1 MHCQNNRAC
10 HAAAMRRR
18 HLLALLAVP
27 AVAQAR
33 SLRLIVPFPPGGSL
47 DVLTRLIQPRLA
59 ERLGAT
65 IVIENRAGAGTIIG
79 TDAVAK
85 APADGTT
92 ALMIANSFTINATL
106 ARNPPFDARRD
117 FTGVASLAF
126 NPHVL
131 VAAPSFAPRDVAALV
146 AAARA
151 APGRIAYASFGNG
164 TSAHLGGESFKRAA
178 GVDLQHIPYRGAA
191 PALADVMGGQVPLM
205 FSNLPEALALI
216 REGRVRALALSN
228 ATRVPS
234 LPDTP
239 TFDEAG
245 VPGVVSNSW
254 FGMVARA
261 DNPAV
266 ALDAWATAIDATLAE
281 TGIAERFTELGVTPR
296 PMPRPAFDAFMREEI
311 EVNAR
316 IIRDAQITAD

>member
-1 MHCQNNRAC
+1 
-10 HAAAMRRR
+10 MRRR
-18 HLLALLAVP
+18 HLPALLASP
-27 AVAQAR
+27 ALAQGR
-33 SLRLIVPFPPGGSL
+33 SLRLVVPFPPGGSL
-47 DVLTRLIQPRLA
+47 DVLTRLVQPRLA
-59 ERLGAT
+59 ERMGSVVL
-65 IVIENRAGAGTIIG
+65 IENRAGAGTIIG

-85 APADGTT
+85 AAADGGT

-117 FTGVASLAF
+117 FTGVASLGF

-131 VAAPSFAPRDVAALV
+131 VAAPGFAPRSVAEVV

-151 APGRIAYASFGNG
+151 APGTIAYASFGNG

-178 GVDLQHIPYRGAA
+178 GIELQHIPYRGAA

-205 FSNLPEALALI
+205 FSNLPEALPLI
-216 REGRVRALALSN
+216 REGRVRAIALSN
-228 ATRVPS
+228 PGRVPS

-261 DNPAV
+261 ESPPA
-266 ALDAWATAIDATLAE
+266 ALDALAAAVNATLAE
-281 TGIAERFTELGVTPR
+281 PAMIERFNELGVTPR
-296 PMPRPAFDAFMREEI
+296 PMLRPAFDTFMREEI
-311 EVNAR
+311 ENNAR
-316 IIRDAQITAD
+316 IIRATAITAD

>member
-1 MHCQNNRAC
+1 
-10 HAAAMRRR
+10 MRRR
-18 HLLALLAVP
+18 HLPALLATP
-27 AVAQAR
+27 ALAQGRA
-33 SLRLIVPFPPGGSL
+33 LRLVVPFPPGGSL
-47 DVLTRLIQPRLA
+47 DVLTRLLQPRLA

-65 IVIENRAGAGTIIG
+65 VVIENRAGAGTLIG

-85 APADGTT
+85 APADGAT

-106 ARNPPFDARRD
+106 ARNPPFDARRE
-117 FTGVASLAF
+117 FTGVASVGF

-131 VAAPSFAPRDVAALV
+131 VASPGFAARDVAGLV

-164 TSAHLGGESFKRAA
+164 TSAHLGGESFRRAA
-178 GVDLQHIPYRGAA
+178 RIDLQHIPYRGAA

-205 FSNLPEALALI
+205 FSNLPEALPLI
-216 REGRVRALALSN
+216 REGRVRALAISN
-228 ATRVPS
+228 PGRVSS
-234 LPDTP
+234 LPDVP

-261 DNPAV
+261 DNPPA
-266 ALDAWATAIDATLAE
+266 ALDAWAAAVAATLAE
-281 TGIAERFTELGVTPR
+281 PAMAERFAEMGVTPR
-296 PMPRPAFDAFMREEI
+296 AMARTGFDAFMRQEI
-311 EVNAR
+311 EANAR
-316 IIRDAQITAD
+316 IIRDARIEAD